1 MTQIYLGKWFL
12 LQPFWFFLLILN
24 IPFSLRW
31 CFPQKQTIL
40 LAQLI
45 LRQAAQD
52 TRRVWFIFPNCYSK
66 RDTGVSEGRW
76 MIYRECLHREI
87 KIVFPHS
94 VDISM
99 DKNDAPIKRVYR
111 MFMHV
116 GIVNFHKHKTKKIKT
131 KTFSRDNAWIIL
143 SKGGKSFAFLGI
155 IFLLTSSDLILA
167 LILVKY
173 YITIFWIF
181 T

>member
-1 MTQIYLGKWFL
+1 
-12 LQPFWFFLLILN
+12 
-24 IPFSLRW
+24 
-31 CFPQKQTIL
+31 
-40 LAQLI
+40 
-45 LRQAAQD
+45 
-52 TRRVWFIFPNCYSK
+52 
-66 RDTGVSEGRW
+66 
-76 MIYRECLHREI
+76 MIYRECLQREI